1 MKSTLGVFLAV
12 ALVAISGC
20 GGVPATAPGAAVL
33 QEPGRHDVIVVGAGM
48 AGLTAAKQLLT
59 ANRTV
64 LLLEASDRI
73 GGRAFSDTKT
83 FRVPVDYG
91 AAWIHGIEANPLTE
105 IVDGLGF
112 HRVDTDLEGPIF
124 VGDRPATEAEQL
136 ACAQTSDALDEAL
149 EAAAEDGRD
158 PPVSSLL
165 PSGAPCRDL
174 AGDNVGRF
182 ESGVELAESS
192 TLDAALFESEND
204 DFVREGMGT
213 FVTAYGR
220 DVPVRLRSVVTSVR
234 YGPDGVVVELESGE
248 RYEGLRALVTV
259 STGVLRAQKIAF
271 DPPLPEWKLR
281 AIDGL
286 PMGLLNKVVM
296 EFRSDLFTSTPS
308 NSWVL
313 WDGPANDNVA
323 FVIKPLGAAMAVAFY
338 GGSQATAFE
347 NDDVAALDEAKS
359 ALRSMYGPRVDTE
372 LSRSKIT
379 HWGKNPFTLGSYSAA
394 RPGAQKMRAVLAL
407 PVADRVFFAGE
418 ACARPAL
425 NGSIAGAYET
435 GVIASGAIDKSLAK
449 KDDGPKR

>member
-1 MKSTLGVFLAV
+1 MQIRLLFVVA
-12 ALVAISGC
+12 ALVELVGC
-20 GGVPATAPGAAVL
+20 GATSARPSAAGTGSEA
-33 QEPGRHDVIVVGAGM
+33 QRHDVIVVGAGM
-48 AGLTAAKQLLT
+48 AGLTAAKRLLK

-64 LLLEASDRI
+64 LVLEASDRI

-91 AAWIHGIEANPLTE
+91 AAWIHGVEGNPLTE
-105 IVDGLGF
+105 VVDRLGF

-124 VGDRPATEAEQL
+124 VGDKPATEAEQL

-149 EAAAEDGRD
+149 LAAAEDGRD

-165 PSGAPCRDL
+165 PPGAPCGDVV
-174 AGDNVGRF
+174 ADNVGRF

-213 FVTAYGR
+213 FVTAYGQ
-220 DVPVRLRSVVTSVR
+220 DVPVRLRSVVTRVR

-248 RYEGLRALVTV
+248 RHEGRRALVTV
-259 STGVLRAQKIAF
+259 STGVLRAKKIAF

-296 EFRSDLFTSTPS
+296 EFRTDLFGSTPS

-338 GGSQATAFE
+338 GGSQARAFE
-347 NDDVAALDEAKS
+347 HDDVAALENAKT
-359 ALRSMYGPRVDTE
+359 ALRSMYGPRVTSE
-372 LSRSKIT
+372 LSRSQIT

-425 NGSIAGAYET
+425 NGSIGGAYET
-435 GVIASGAIDKSLAK
+435 GVIASNAIDESLANTHE
-449 KDDGPKR
+449 PPRR